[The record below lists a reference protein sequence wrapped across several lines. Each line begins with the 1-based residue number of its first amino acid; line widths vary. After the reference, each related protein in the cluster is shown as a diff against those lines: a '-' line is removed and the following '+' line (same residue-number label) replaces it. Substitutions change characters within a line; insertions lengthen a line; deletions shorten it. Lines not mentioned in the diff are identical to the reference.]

1 MPILTLSLST
11 REDSLVVHRFAVHEA
26 ISMPFSVSLWARS
39 PDPAI
44 DLAGIVGRPGTFHA
58 DAGYGFE
65 PRPGGRT
72 WSGLISR
79 AELVHAVKTAPGQL
93 NVSTYHLRLV
103 PTLWQLTQRC
113 NSRIYQHLSIPDIID
128 RVLSEWRIDA
138 GWKIDRARYPK
149 LDYKVQYA
157 ETDYLFLSRLLE
169 EAGIAFTFADDD
181 GHLATPIFSDR
192 LEATAPRPMSPILY
206 VSDPS
211 DSAGREFVTGVRLSR
226 EVRPGTVSVRDHDFR
241 RPMFPLEETARAAS
255 AEDRYEQYRY
265 RPGAFLAE
273 TGKPAGSPVADDQGF
288 ARHDAGYGH
297 ELVHC
302 ELYGERVGLH
312 GIIYETNA
320 FDLVPGVVFSIDS
333 HPHPELPARRK
344 LLVVESSF
352 EGTPEG
358 EWTLAGHAV
367 FADLPYRPPRRTPKP
382 FVYGFQSAVVVG
394 PRGQEI
400 YADEYGRVRVE
411 LAWDRDGQ
419 EDEHSS
425 CWMRVHQ
432 GWGGGGWGM
441 IALPRIGQE
450 VLVTFLQG
458 DPDQPV
464 VIGRAYNAV
473 QSVPYTLPEHST
485 RSAWKSDSSPGGG
498 GFNEVM
504 LEDLEGKELVWQ
516 HAQKDRKCL
525 VKNDEQS
532 TVVHDRQKLVK
543 NDEAERID
551 GHARRWV
558 GKDTDSVTARDR
570 RERIEASCHV
580 EVRANEREEVRGTQS
595 RTVGLGQHERVG
607 GRYALRA
614 GKKIH
619 YAAGEDLVAEGADDV
634 TIRGPGGFIRV
645 DAAGITIK
653 GTLVKINVSGSPGR
667 GSGAHPEMPEEAVE
681 VGSDGT

>member
-1 MPILTLSLST
+1 MPILTLTLST

-44 DLAGIVGRPGTFHA
+44 DLAGIVGRQGTFHA

-65 PRPGGRT
+65 PRPGGRM

-103 PTLWQLTQRC
+103 PTLWQLTQRR
-113 NSRIYQHLSIPDIID
+113 NNRIYQHLSIPEIID
-128 RVLSEWRIDA
+128 RILSEWGIDA
-138 GWKIDRARYPK
+138 AWKIDRARYPK
-149 LDYKVQYA
+149 LEYKVQYA
-157 ETDYLFLSRLLE
+157 ESDYVFLSRLLE

-181 GHLATPIFSDR
+181 GHLATPVFSDR
-192 LEATAPRPMSPILY
+192 LEATSPRPMSPILY
-206 VSDPS
+206 VGDPS
-211 DSAGREFVTGVRLSR
+211 DGAGREFVTGVRLSR
-226 EVRPGTVSVRDHDFR
+226 EVRPGAVSVRDHDFR
-241 RPMFPLEETARAAS
+241 RSMFPLAESARSAS

-265 RPGAFLAE
+265 GPGAFLAE

-288 ARHDAGYGH
+288 ARHDTGYGH
-297 ELVHC
+297 EVVHC

-312 GIIYETNA
+312 GIAYESNA

-333 HPHPELPARRK
+333 HPHPELPGRRK

-358 EWTLAGHAV
+358 EWTLSGQAV
-367 FADLPYRPPRRTPKP
+367 FADSPYRPPRRAPKP
-382 FVYGFQSAVVVG
+382 VVHGFQSAVVVG

-400 YADEYGRVRVE
+400 YADEYGRVRVQ
-411 LAWDRDGQ
+411 LAWDRQGQ
-419 EDEHSS
+419 KDEYSS

-432 GWGGGGWGM
+432 GWGGAGWGM
-441 IALPRIGQE
+441 IALPRVGQE

-473 QSVPYTLPEHST
+473 QSVPYALPEHGT
-485 RSAWKSDSSPGGG
+485 RSTWKSDSSPGSG

-504 LEDLEGKELVWQ
+504 LEDLKGKELVWHQ
-516 HAQKDRKCL
+516 AQKDRKRL

-543 NDEAERID
+543 NDDTERAD
-551 GHARRWV
+551 GDAKRLV
-558 GKDTDSVTARDR
+558 GKDVDAVTGRDK
-570 RERIEASCHV
+570 RERIEASCHL
-580 EVRANEREEVRGTQS
+580 EVRASVREEVRGTQS
-595 RTVGLGQHERVG
+595 RTVDLGQQESVG

-614 GKKIH
+614 AREIH
-619 YAAGEDLVAEGADDV
+619 CAAGETFVGDAPDDV
-634 TIRGPGGFIRV
+634 TIRGPGGFIRL
-645 DAAGITIK
+645 DAAGVTIK
-653 GTLVKINVSGSPGR
+653 GTLVKINVSGAPGQGR
-667 GSGAHPEMPEEAVE
+667 GVHPGKPEEPV
-681 VGSDGT
+681 VVDSDDM